1 MDLVRIG
8 AGAALAALLGAQTA
22 AAAPACA
29 ALDGTY
35 AVESTEK
42 PEGGARSLTELAA
55 DKERAKLFHRET
67 QSAGAPGFT
76 SSGTRARPRVT
87 RLAST
92 VRLTV
97 NENGEHL
104 AYLDAAGKVLSDAPM
119 GKSPVAWKCVSA
131 RLERHFETT
140 GGLGENVRTER
151 TEQALFAAPG
161 GDLHLVESISVV
173 GKAAGAPQRT
183 EVSFKRA
190 AKP

>member
-1 MDLVRIG
+1 VDLLRPG
-8 AGAALAALLGAQTA
+8 ASAALAALLCAQPA

-55 DKERAKLFHRET
+55 DRERAKLFHRET
-67 QSAGAPGFT
+67 QSAAASGFT

-87 RLAST
+87 RLASMVRVT
-92 VRLTV
+92 VDA
-97 NENGEHL
+97 NGEHL
-104 AYLDAAGKVLSDAPM
+104 AYLDAAGKVLSDAPI
-119 GKSPVAWKCVSA
+119 GKSPVAWKCVSG

-151 TEQALFAAPG
+151 TEQVLFAAPG
-161 GDLHLVESISVV
+161 GDLHLVESITVV
-173 GKAAGAPQRT
+173 GKAAGTPQRT